1 MSSIPPTLGSSASLP
16 NFGSA
21 APVSEDRKMLEAAI
35 SRLSQENAKHREEL
49 EQLAAI
55 IRLRAGQDDV
65 ACLKPAAAL
74 NKILDSRDDLAKKAD
89 LLTEVI
95 GNIKLLLTSRGAQA
109 TREILDYVRK
119 KLGGSK

>member
-1 MSSIPPTLGSSASLP
+1 
-16 NFGSA
+16 
-21 APVSEDRKMLEAAI
+21 MLEAAI